1 MKKIVFFS
9 FLVFLFILGC
19 SKSDEIAVNPNE
31 NQLKSGIIERN
42 YPMETTGK
50 FIIPVICDDVE
61 IDRLTGTLE
70 IWCRMFGYYDS
81 TGKFI
86 GQWRVQTF
94 EGTLTSTSGSGE
106 VFNVKGSRKIDN
118 INTEFTLRA
127 NITGSKG
134 SHYILSGSSESLPP
148 NGLIIDKATCP
159 SGPPDEN

>member
-1 MKKIVFFS
+1 MIMKKTFYLSLLAIL
-9 FLVFLFILGC
+9 FLGGC
-19 SKSDEIAVNPNE
+19 SKSDEFAVNPNE

-50 FIIPVICDDVE
+50 FIIPVICDGVE
-61 IDRLTGTLE
+61 IDRLTGTLD

-106 VFNVKGSRKIDN
+106 VFDVKGSRKIDN

-127 NITGSKG
+127 NIKGDKG
-134 SHYILSGSSESLPP
+134 SHYILSGSSDTLPP
-148 NGLIIDKATCP
+148 GGLIIDKATCP
-159 SGPPDEN
+159 QQANE

>member
-1 MKKIVFFS
+1 MKMKKAIYLS
-9 FLVFLFILGC
+9 FIASLILMGC
-19 SKSDEIAVNPNE
+19 SKSDDLAVVTNE

-42 YPMETTGK
+42 FPMETTGI
-50 FIIPVICDDVE
+50 FIIPVICDGAE
-61 IDRLTGTLE
+61 IDRLTGKLD

-127 NITGSKG
+127 NITGNKG
-134 SHYILSGSSESLPP
+134 SHYILSGSSDTNPP
-148 NGLIIDKATCP
+148 GGLIIDKAICP
-159 SGPPDEN
+159 QQANE